1 MIADLSKVYS
11 FLMQNRIIETEPR
24 RGHYKKGEKAVA
36 EILTENPGLLH
47 DLCEFLAPMGLE
59 VQVWDETQA
68 PGISRDGFAYFL
80 VRTGLEDTP
89 CFGED
94 RFLEMLR
101 DGATEARDVTGVWFL
116 HLWLLLSH
124 LLYSSIQRS
133 PSEIIRH
140 TNATVT
146 HSVLNEAIREHIET
160 LRKEGPPG
168 NPEGDEVHR
177 ILTDHRGMTLSRRV
191 KRFLEA
197 MCGAAIL
204 EEVKDEQDLYRQTLL
219 GAIEFESMF
228 SRTFAP
234 YISEDNSVT
243 ASVTKIVAA
252 EAEGE
257 LSHVVD

>member
-1 MIADLSKVYS
+1 MIANLSKVYS
-11 FLMQNRIIETEPR
+11 FLMQNRIIETEPQ
-24 RGHYKKGEKAVA
+24 RGYFKKGEKVVV
-36 EILTENPGLLH
+36 EILTENPGMLQE
-47 DLCEFLAPMGLE
+47 LCAFLAPMGLE
-59 VQVWDETQA
+59 VQVWNETQA
-68 PGISRDGFAYFL
+68 PGIGRDGFAYFL

-101 DGATEARDVTGVWFL
+101 DGATEAKDVTGVWFL

-133 PSEIIRH
+133 PSEIIRY

-168 NPEGDEVHR
+168 TPQGDEVHR
-177 ILTDHRGMTLSRRV
+177 ILMDHRGMTLSRRV

-204 EEVKDEQDLYRQTLL
+204 EEVKDEQGLYRQTLL

-228 SRTFAP
+228 NRTFAP
-234 YISEDNSVT
+234 YMAEDSAVTDSV
-243 ASVTKIVAA
+243 ANIVAV
-252 EAEGE
+252 ESEE
-257 LSHVVD
+257 EMSHVAD